1 MGHLQRRGLSLATAI
16 LTAGCGRTPDMV
28 TTRLVDPR
36 ESVLWPGRELSLVEV
51 HRTPLPPFPG
61 LERLRKRPE
70 RVDTVPGIRT
80 LGPVTVVDEHLV
92 IGFSVRDAGTLGVFQ
107 YDAVSRKLTDSA
119 LPAWLAGATLAP
131 PPEFAPGA
139 RHVIF
144 LAKQPGGTVR
154 VEVHSWPDGAEVI
167 AGLPLRPNPNASNP
181 MRIGWWTAADFSASV
196 PVVSDTGP
204 IVLIFKGHV
213 SGTQAWVD
221 SGTRYLDVA
230 LPDSPRGLRPS
241 ALPTLPRAFRVE
253 LERRGCTV
261 QQSHRSENVISGH
274 FAASGQV
281 DWAALCSLR
290 GQSTILVY
298 WGGAAQCP
306 RELRPAPDYQYQMRA
321 GERVSFIRSIHT
333 TDQYQVHD
341 DEGRPVI
348 PERFVK
354 LGHEAIEDLYEG
366 AASTIWSCQDG
377 KWIEFPGRGSRKT
390 GSVQ

>member
-1 MGHLQRRGLSLATAI
+1 MRVIPWALAAI
-16 LTAGCGRTPDMV
+16 LAGGCGGTPDMV

-36 ESVLWPGRELSLVEV
+36 ESVTWPGRQLSLVEV

-80 LGPVTVVDEHLV
+80 FGPVTVVDEHLV
-92 IGFSVRDAGTLGVFQ
+92 IGFHGRDGGAPGLFQ
-107 YDAVSRKLTDSA
+107 YDAVLRRLTKTA
-119 LPAWLAGATLAP
+119 LPAWLAGATFDP
-131 PPEFAPGA
+131 PPEFAPGG
-139 RHVIF
+139 RHV
-144 LAKQPGGTVR
+144 LSLVRRPGGMMR

-167 AGLPLRPNPNASNP
+167 AGLPLRRNPESSNP
-181 MRIGWWTAADFSASV
+181 VRLGWKTAAEFSFLV

-204 IVLIFKGHV
+204 VVLLFKGRV

-221 SGTRYLDVA
+221 SATRFVDVKPPVTPA
-230 LPDSPRGLRPS
+230 LRPS
-241 ALPTLPRAFRVE
+241 ALPTLPRAFRAE

-261 QQSHRSENVISGH
+261 PQSHRSENVISGH
-274 FAASGQV
+274 FAASTQV
-281 DWAALCSLR
+281 DWAVLCSQR

-306 RELRPAPDYQYQMRA
+306 RELRPAPDYHYQMRA
-321 GERVSFIRSIHT
+321 ERVVFIRSIHT
-333 TDQYQVHD
+333 TDRYEVHD
-341 DEGRPVI
+341 DAGRPVI

-354 LGHEAIEDLYEG
+354 LEHEAIEDLYEG
-366 AASTIWSCQDG
+366 AASTVWSCQGG

-390 GSVQ
+390 GAVQ

>member
-1 MGHLQRRGLSLATAI
+1 MDHLQRRGLSLAAAL

-28 TTRLVDPR
+28 TTRLVDPG
-36 ESVLWPGRELSLVEV
+36 ESMTWPGQELSLVEV

-61 LERLRKRPE
+61 LERFWKRPV

-80 LGPVTVVDEHLV
+80 FGPVRVVDEHLV

-107 YDAVSRKLTDSA
+107 YDAVSHKLMDSA
-119 LPAWLAGATLAP
+119 LPAWLAGATLVP

-139 RHVIF
+139 RHVVF
-144 LAKQPGGTVR
+144 LAQQPSGTVR
-154 VEVHSWPDGAEVI
+154 VEVRSWPDGAEVV
-167 AGLPLRPNPNASNP
+167 AGLPLPPNPNASNP
-181 MRIGWWTAADFSASV
+181 MRVGWWTAAEFSASI

-204 IVLIFKGHV
+204 IVLIFKGRV

-221 SGTRYLDVA
+221 SGTRYLDVK
-230 LPDSPRGLRPS
+230 LPDSPRGLPPS
-241 ALPTLPRAFRVE
+241 ALPTLPRAFRAE

-261 QQSHRSENVISGH
+261 QQSHRSENVISGQ
-274 FAASGQV
+274 FAASTQV

-290 GQSTILVY
+290 GQSTILLY

-341 DEGRPVI
+341 DMGRPVI
-348 PERFVK
+348 PPRFVK
-354 LGHEAIEDLYEG
+354 LEHEGIEDLYEG

-377 KWIEFPGRGSRKT
+377 KWVEFPGRGSRKT